1 MPFFHQGVFAIV
13 EFTDEETVSRVL
25 QEESL
30 PLLNGKRLTV
40 KERTLNKASLQSKT
54 PTSKKRKPSNDS
66 QQHPH
71 SHWQNREIAA
81 FVPDETVNELK
92 SSTYTVGDK
101 LCDTV
106 QIE

>member
-25 QEESL
+25 HEESL

-54 PTSKKRKPSNDS
+54 PTSKKRKPNNDS
-66 QQHPH
+66 QPHPH
-71 SHWQNREIAA
+71 GHWQSREVAT
-81 FVPDETVNELK
+81 FVPDETVNEVK

-101 LCDTV
+101 
-106 QIE
+106 